1 MYVQNIKFHIM
12 NTIFRKFIK
21 TFERVDIEDKM
32 LIFYKAVKLL
42 APVKNVR
49 IKWKTN
55 EH

>member
-1 MYVQNIKFHIM
+1 M

-21 TFERVDIEDKM
+21 IFERVDNEDKTV
-32 LIFYKAVKLL
+32 IFLKAVKLL